1 MKNKIIGIN
10 FLNYPIDQREIIRPS
25 TYSKMPNFQSNGK
38 HTYAWIYKNAHQSL
52 RTFFYNLNFNS
63 EYNNPRLIPSN
74 EKVIVVL
81 RDPIERWISGV
92 TQYISGRMPSIV
104 LSDDI
109 IKIFIDHLV
118 IDLHLE
124 TQTKFLHGIKFD
136 QCVFFN
142 LDKNLESNLKHYL
155 QQEYGAEINIALD
168 HKNDYKQDIGKVH
181 NKLRLQDFIN
191 NNKIEF
197 QNIKKALDIDYQLLN
212 EVQQTTGF
220 YGATTLA
227 K

>member
-1 MKNKIIGIN
+1 MKNRVIGIN
-10 FLNYPIDQREIIRPS
+10 FLNPTVDQREMIRPS
-25 TYSKMPNFQSNGK
+25 VYSKMPNFQSNGR

-52 RTFFYNLNFNS
+52 RTFFYNLKFNT
-63 EYNNPRLIPSN
+63 EYNNSRLIPSN
-74 EKVIVVL
+74 ERIIVVL

-92 TQYISGRMPSIV
+92 TQYISGRMPSII
-104 LSDDI
+104 LTDDI

-142 LDKNLESNLKHYL
+142 LDQNLEDNLKNYL
-155 QQEYGAEINIALD
+155 ENEYQTTIEFTLD

-181 NKLRLQDFIN
+181 NKLRLQDFLS
-191 NNKIEF
+191 NNKIEHE
-197 QNIKKALDIDYQLLN
+197 NIKRALDIDYQLFN
-212 EVQQTTGF
+212 EVSQSNGF
-220 YGATTLA
+220 Y
-227 K
+227 KK

>member
-1 MKNKIIGIN
+1 MQNKIIGIN
-10 FLNYPIDQREIIRPS
+10 FLNSPLDQREMIRPFL
-25 TYSKMPNFQSNGK
+25 YSKMPNFQSNGK

-52 RTFFYNLNFNS
+52 RTFFYSLNYNIEYSNAKSIPNS
-63 EYNNPRLIPSN
+63 

-104 LSDDI
+104 LNDDI

-136 QCVFFN
+136 QCVFFK
-142 LDKNLESNLKHYL
+142 LDKNLESNIKSYL
-155 QQEYGAEINIALD
+155 EKEYDTKIDVILD
-168 HKNDYKQDIGKVH
+168 HKNDYKTDIGKVY
-181 NKLRLQDFIN
+181 NKSRIQDFLN

-197 QNIKKALDIDYQLLN
+197 QNIRKALDIDYQLFD
-212 EVQQTTGF
+212 EVRKTVGF
-220 YGATTLA
+220 YNDAQL
-227 K
+227 